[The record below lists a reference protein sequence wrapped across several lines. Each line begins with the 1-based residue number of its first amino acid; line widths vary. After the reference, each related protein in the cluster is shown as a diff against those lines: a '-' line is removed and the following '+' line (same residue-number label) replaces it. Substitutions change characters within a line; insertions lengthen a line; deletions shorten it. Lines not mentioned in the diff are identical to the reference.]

1 MKVNMDKQSII
12 DAWKYIEEEQK
23 PFLPLNT
30 SFKVIMYKMKQ
41 CLL

>member
-23 PFLPLNT
+23 PFLATKHKFQGYN
-30 SFKVIMYKMKQ
+30 V
-41 CLL
+41 